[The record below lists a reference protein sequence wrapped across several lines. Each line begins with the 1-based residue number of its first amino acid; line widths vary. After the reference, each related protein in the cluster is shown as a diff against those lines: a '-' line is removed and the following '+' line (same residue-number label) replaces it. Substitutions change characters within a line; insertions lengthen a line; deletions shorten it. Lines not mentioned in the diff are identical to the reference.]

1 MLSSWEYQQSPSFLA
16 HPALRDELAAVA
28 PKERFMTIARSMN
41 QLIRFIKEEGFASQI
56 VYAELHNE
64 VEYGQLTA
72 VGTEQGIKESDSPK
86 IVEAMQPYIE
96 EAIEYLREQHPDI
109 LMTASYTLVEAYP
122 KAYVARN
129 MQVAHYHLY
138 IRGVL
143 YELMD
148 KAGLND
154 ELSFPNLFVQSL
166 LREDAPP
173 FEEWTLPEGQ
183 QWRME
188 GNPVGMKQIYLH
200 DWVDPDKWD
209 LYLYDNYGTHKL
221 AMLQKSD
228 MRLEEASEWAARS
241 GIPVVIGEGY
251 VGYTPLL
258 TGFEEGPVGKF
269 IAEYALRKGMALG
282 FWGMTL
288 CSNCNSAGE
297 TSDPASTNSTAPAT
311 NADKPDNSKEVKLTG
326 YLLGEA
332 PKGMPEVLA
341 AINEK
346 LKKDIN
352 ATLEINYIGWGD
364 VASKY
369 PLVLASGQ
377 DVDFIFAADWNFYIS
392 EANKGSFLPL
402 DESMIQTN
410 MPKYY
415 AKQDPAAYTAAYVNG
430 KQYMIPTTTPDR
442 KVSVAVLRKDILDKS
457 GLVNPTKLSELG
469 PYFAEIKKTY
479 PDMIPLNLDSQYD
492 LTKPFSALA
501 SEKFAYAAGPVDSA
515 DPSAVGTYTDSEDPA
530 GKILSITDEPVLS
543 SFKFAAGVMKQ

>member
-1 MLSSWEYQQSPSFLA
+1 LFTAEGKRPGPLHFGNLGEVGQRTRWYNCRGGAVLDGHAHLLELFRQAKAHGCYIMLSSWEYQQSPSFLA
-16 HPALRDELAAVA
+16 HPDLRDELAAVT

-72 VGTEQGIKESDSPK
+72 VGIEQGIKETDSPK

-96 EAIEYLREQHPDI
+96 EAIDYLREQHPDI

-154 ELSFPNLFVQSL
+154 ELSFPNPFVQSL

-173 FEEWTLPEGQ
+173 FAEWTLPEGQ
-183 QWRME
+183 EWRME

-228 MRLEEASEWAARS
+228 MRLEEAAEWASRS

-288 CSNCNSAGE
+288 CSNC
-297 TSDPASTNSTAPAT
+297 APHHPFW
-311 NADKPDNSKEVKLTG
+311 N
-326 YLLGEA
+326 
-332 PKGMPEVLA
+332 
-341 AINEK
+341 
-346 LKKDIN
+346 DIAWQQKWN
-352 ATLEINYIGWGD
+352 RFILE
-364 VASKY
+364 
-369 PLVLASGQ
+369 
-377 DVDFIFAADWNFYIS
+377 S
-392 EANKGSFLPL
+392 E
-402 DESMIQTN
+402 
-410 MPKYY
+410 
-415 AKQDPAAYTAAYVNG
+415 
-430 KQYMIPTTTPDR
+430 
-442 KVSVAVLRKDILDKS
+442 
-457 GLVNPTKLSELG
+457 
-469 PYFAEIKKTY
+469 
-479 PDMIPLNLDSQYD
+479 
-492 LTKPFSALA
+492 
-501 SEKFAYAAGPVDSA
+501 
-515 DPSAVGTYTDSEDPA
+515 
-530 GKILSITDEPVLS
+530 
-543 SFKFAAGVMKQ
+543 